1 MTKKVEMPAENI
13 PKKANK
19 NQTVLTHETLML
31 KYFPIPAQTPAILL
45 LAMSRDNFGFMLA

>member
-1 MTKKVEMPAENI
+1 MEMPAENI
-13 PKKANK
+13 PKKASK